1 MIALVPLIC
10 LLIVVSDMDA
20 AAIKSM
26 SCPGTTA
33 SSNCINAECSM
44 TSADGTKKELSCP
57 PGQTGITNI
66 DGKTTVVI
74 LENQRKWKCLVVSL
88 SVIDSSKWSYQH
100 HGFLISFPSHYQH

>member
-1 MIALVPLIC
+1 MIALVPLVC

-44 TSADGTKKELSCP
+44 TCADGTKKELTCP
-57 PGQTGITNI
+57 PGQTGINCRHFW
-66 DGKTTVVI
+66 KTK
-74 LENQRKWKCLVVSL
+74 ESGSACL
-88 SVIDSSKWSYQH
+88 
-100 HGFLISFPSHYQH
+100 FPFM

>member
-1 MIALVPLIC
+1 MIALVPLVC

-44 TSADGTKKELSCP
+44 TCADGTKKELSCP

-66 DGKTTVVI
+66 DGKTTVVTCGKPKKV
-74 LENQRKWKCLVVSL
+74 EVPGC
-88 SVIDSSKWSYQH
+88 
-100 HGFLISFPSHYQH
+100 FPFCN